1 MRLLLSWARDFIDI
15 TASGAEIAEK
25 MELRGFEVASVE
37 PIGAEDAVIDFEITA
52 NRPDC
57 LSVIGLAREIAVV
70 YGLPMRAMGSTSK
83 LALADAPTGSSP
95 HLTVAVEDKELC
107 PRYSAAVAD
116 ISVTAPSPA
125 WMTERLT
132 AAGVRPIS
140 PIVDV
145 TNYVLMELGHP
156 LHAFDLARIGG
167 NTLRIRRAAAG
178 ETITT
183 LDGTTRKLDDRM
195 LVIADAALPQAV
207 AGVMG
212 GAASEVTASTS
223 RVAFE
228 SAFFKPSSVR
238 RTSKQLN
245 LRTEASFR
253 FERGADIEA
262 PVVALRRALALMTA
276 IGAGSMAG
284 PIVDV
289 YSLPRGVSSIRLRRA
304 KLARLLGLDI
314 PDAEVTR
321 ILAALGCD
329 VRSAAD
335 GWDVVAPS
343 FRVDIGREVD
353 LIEEVGRHYGYDR
366 LTPAFPPVTVAA
378 PPPDPRVPRDQLVRR
393 VLTAA
398 GADEAVTFG
407 FVEDKAARA
416 FTPDPSDL
424 VAIANPLSAKFS
436 TLRPSLLP
444 GLVDAVAY
452 NRRHGR
458 REVSLFEIGAC
469 FGAAKGERRAVAV
482 ALTGALD
489 GDDWS
494 RAPRDADFFDAKGM
508 VEQLCRALDVEV
520 RFAAANVPFLTP
532 GQAAT
537 VLANGD
543 TVVGVVGLVN
553 AAVAE
558 ERGAPRQDRI
568 VVAELDLDALSAH
581 RVPPAEEVRPLPR
594 FPAVVRDLSI
604 LVADALPAEIIRGTI
619 QTVGARG
626 PAPLVSIAFFDR
638 YKGKGLAPDVVSL
651 SVRLTF
657 QSLERT
663 LTDSD
668 VQQTFDAIVAALAS
682 RHGAEQ
688 R

>member
-37 PIGAEDAVIDFEITA
+37 PIGAGDAVIDFEITA